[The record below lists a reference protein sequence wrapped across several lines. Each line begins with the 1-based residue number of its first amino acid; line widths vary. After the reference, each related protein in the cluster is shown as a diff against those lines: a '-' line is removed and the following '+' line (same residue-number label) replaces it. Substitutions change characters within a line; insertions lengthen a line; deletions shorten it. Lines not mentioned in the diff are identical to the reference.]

1 MENKKKT
8 EILIQEW
15 SNYSKVSEGVAF
27 DFGTD
32 MYINGKKLDCD
43 FVLNP
48 ENCIVQMLQV
58 LGLENVEVMFEEN
71 ER

>member
-8 EILIQEW
+8 EILIEEW
-15 SNYSKVSEGVAF
+15 SNYSEVSEGVAF

-32 MYINGKKLDCD
+32 MYVNGKKLDCD

-48 ENCIVQMLQV
+48 EKCVEQMLEV
-58 LGLENVEVMFEEN
+58 LGVENVEIKFEEN

>member
-15 SNYSKVSEGVAF
+15 TNYSEVSEGVAF

-32 MYINGKKLDCD
+32 VYVDGKKLDCD
-43 FVLNP
+43 FSLDP
-48 ENCIVQMLQV
+48 EKCVAQMLEV
-58 LGLENVEVMFEEN
+58 LGVYNVEVKFEEKDV
-71 ER
+71 